1 MSFEMKNHFFKLM
14 NNSIYGKAIKINAKL
29 VNNAKTYRAK
39 KLSFWD
45 AKNCF
50 KNFHFIMHQ
59 FKNHVLNVLITKICC
74 MNFLFI
80 MS

>member
-39 KLSFWD
+39 K
-45 AKNCF
+45 
-50 KNFHFIMHQ
+50 I
-59 FKNHVLNVLITKICC
+59 
-74 MNFLFI
+74 
-80 MS
+80 